1 MSLSLLCL
9 YTEIVT
15 VMRMVH
21 LNETAL
27 GNAESLSSCAVCLNL
42 SHDRAPFKLLNFPDL
57 SDKAGLPGQTDF

>member
-1 MSLSLLCL
+1 
-9 YTEIVT
+9 
-15 VMRMVH
+15 MRMVH

-57 SDKAGLPGQTDF
+57 SGKAGLPGQTDF